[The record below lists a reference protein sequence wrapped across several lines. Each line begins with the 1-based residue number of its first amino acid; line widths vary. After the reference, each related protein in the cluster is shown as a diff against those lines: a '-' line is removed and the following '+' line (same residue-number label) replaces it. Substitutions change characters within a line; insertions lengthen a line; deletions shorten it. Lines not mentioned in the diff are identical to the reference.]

1 MLAGTHLSSL
11 STTLLA
17 PGSREP
23 GSSRGNER
31 IIREMQIYCTN
42 SQEQRE
48 RTTTAISQSSK
59 LRFEVQNKGVWADLK
74 SHSY

>member
-11 STTLLA
+11 STILLA

-59 LRFEVQNKGVWADLK
+59 LRFRTRASGLT
-74 SHSY
+74 